1 MSHNLNDLI
10 ADLLDVPVTDLAP
23 NTGPENL
30 PAWDSLAHVTIVAGV
45 EETYK
50 VQLTMPEILAIRSIA
65 DLRKT
70 LEGHGVATEDMGSA
84 G

>member
-1 MSHNLNDLI
+1 MPHKLNDLI
-10 ADLLDVPVTDLAP
+10 ADLLNVPSTDLTP
-23 NTGPENL
+23 DTGPENL
-30 PAWDSLAHVTIVAGV
+30 PAWDSLAHVSIVAGV

-70 LEGHGVATEDMGSA
+70 LEGHGVAAEALGSA

>member
-1 MSHNLNDLI
+1 MPHNLNDLI
-10 ADLLDVPVTDLAP
+10 ADLLDVPVTDLVP
-23 NTGPENL
+23 NTGPGNM

-45 EETYK
+45 EATYK
-50 VQLTMPEILAIRSIA
+50 VQLTMSEILAIRSIA